1 MTNEGYIVTEEIR
14 GAHQK
19 LTDYPLL
26 QNDLL
31 VKDSDGS
38 YTKECP
44 GLAVFG
50 FRLTPE
56 QEASLM
62 KVTYEVRGLDYK
74 VIEDLT

>member
-1 MTNEGYIVTEEIR
+1 MTNKGYIVQETIE
-14 GAHQK
+14 GAHPK

-38 YTKECP
+38 YAKECP
-44 GLAVFG
+44 GLAIVG

>member
-1 MTNEGYIVTEEIR
+1 MTNEGYIVTEEIP
-14 GAHQK
+14 GVHPK
-19 LTDYPLL
+19 LRAYSLL
-26 QNDLL
+26 PNDLL

-38 YTKECP
+38 YAKECP
-44 GLAVFG
+44 GLAIVG